1 MSLTDLFFHAYC
13 MQNEEDIA
21 EFGKQYYYYISNG
34 SRGSCGNVSGK
45 QDPYEKG
52 ILFAKYVRNIHE
64 GKGIQNLFYEM
75 IYQLARVNIGKTCDL
90 LEKVP
95 YEFGTWKDLKKIAQ
109 YMYDKTNNTKHA
121 VILHIIWIIN
131 RQVSADWNTIRG
143 GADGV
148 ATTITNVSK
157 WIPRE
162 SRCFWLYYSLAFDWA
177 ANYEISS
184 GLSKWVLNKQ
194 PPTKAIE
201 NKICMVYRK
210 IISELNR
217 RNGTV
222 EIHLCNREYQKIK
235 PTQTPLLAF
244 NKYKRLFLDYY
255 RVYPE
260 PDSNHKH
267 VHEVDMGANHVGTK
281 MVAEQFSKMT
291 YEFKA
296 YLGKFFSPG
305 EAGSHGKGGEILRDP
320 IHIRLGSLV
329 KEAVLLI
336 EKKTEKN
343 YLDLFSNENTRD
355 IPMKINK
362 KLGVGAGAGAGVGM
376 GTAVDVASEDS
387 DGMASIINI
396 DNMTKTKDV
405 AATKRENKM
414 DALFSKFMNM
424 EYSIH
429 ILNSQWDFFMK
440 RCPPLDNFI
449 PFLDVSL
456 DMHVGNRQLLYDAI
470 GIACAISTRS
480 TIPNRIMTVDHI
492 PNWIMLPERDSV
504 ANHEFVSVVKII
516 MQSFTGNTVANL
528 HASFDLL
535 ALSFL
540 NSGTKPHTISETT
553 VVVISNFAGFSR
565 HENIHESLVIVF
577 KNRGIDVLPHI
588 VYWNVGGGMDIV
600 IPCNTDTVGASL
612 QSGNSLTDVCHLSY
626 IDRTD
631 TAGKN
636 VENMISFAGS

>member
-1 MSLTDLFFHAYC
+1 MYYTIENTLMSLTDLFFHAYC

-21 EFGKQYYYYISNG
+21 EFGKQYYYYISSG
-34 SRGSCGNVSGK
+34 SRGSRE
-45 QDPYEKG
+45 DPLEKG

-75 IYQLARVNIGKTCDL
+75 IYQLSRVDIGKTCAL

-109 YMYDKTNNTKHA
+109 YMYNKTNNTKHA

-131 RQVSADWNTIRG
+131 RQVAVDWDAIQGSGSGMRE
-143 GADGV
+143 V
-148 ATTITNVSK
+148 HITNVSK

-162 SRCFWLYYSLAFDWA
+162 SKCFWLYYSLAFDWA
-177 ANYEISS
+177 ANYAVSS

-222 EIHLCNREYQKIK
+222 EIYLCSREYQHIK

-255 RVYPE
+255 RVYPDTNSDIRNVNLE
-260 PDSNHKH
+260 Y
-267 VHEVDMGANHVGTK
+267 
-281 MVAEQFSKMT
+281 FSKMT
-291 YEFKA
+291 YDFKA
-296 YLGKFFSPG
+296 YLGKFFSSG
-305 EAGSHGKGGEILRDP
+305 EVSHGKGGEILRDP

-343 YLDLFSNENTRD
+343 YLDLFSNENARD
-355 IPMKINK
+355 IPIKITK
-362 KLGVGAGAGAGVGM
+362 KLGVGGGVGSGGGNADSAM
-376 GTAVDVASEDS
+376 EVS
-387 DGMASIINI
+387 DGMNSIINI
-396 DNMTKTKDV
+396 DNTEKIKER
-405 AATKRENKM
+405 AATIDTNKRENKM

-456 DMHVGNRQLLYDAI
+456 DMHLDNRQFLYDAI

-492 PNWIMLPERDSV
+492 PNWIVLPDSDSV
-504 ANHEFVSVVKII
+504 SNNEFVSLVKII
-516 MQSFTGNTVANL
+516 MQSFSGNTVANL

-535 ALSFL
+535 AVSFL
-540 NSGTKPHTISETT
+540 NSGTKLHTISETT
-553 VVVISNFAGFSR
+553 IVLISNFAGFSTY
-565 HENIHESLVIVF
+565 ENIHESLVGVF
-577 KNRGIDVLPHI
+577 KNRGIDALPHI
-588 VYWNVGGGMDIV
+588 IYWNVGGGMDIV

-612 QSGNSLTDVCHLSY
+612 QSGNTLTDVCHLSY

-636 VENMISFAGS
+636 VENIISLVVS